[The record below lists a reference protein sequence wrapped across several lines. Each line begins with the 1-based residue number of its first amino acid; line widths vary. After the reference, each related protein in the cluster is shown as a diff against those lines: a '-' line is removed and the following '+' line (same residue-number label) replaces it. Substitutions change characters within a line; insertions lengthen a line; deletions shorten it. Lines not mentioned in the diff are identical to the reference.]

1 METVLLFLALA
12 LVGAV
17 AFLLVGS
24 RRGGAA
30 GTGHDGGAA
39 GTGHD
44 GVAEGI
50 GPRAGSLGAGPAG
63 GRSAEIVGLAE
74 PIASLPPVLL
84 PEHPVPADIE
94 RLRLAVGLRGYRC
107 DQVDE
112 VLDVLA
118 AEIGR
123 LTEELETR
131 SAEVENARPGVV
143 ISTTNHSPE

>member
-24 RRGGAA
+24 RRGVATGN
-30 GTGHDGGAA
+30 GHDGGAV
-39 GTGHD
+39 GTGR
-44 GVAEGI
+44 GAAAGY
-50 GPRAGSLGAGPAG
+50 GASAGSGPAG
-63 GRSAEIVGLAE
+63 GRRAEIVGLAE

-123 LTEELETR
+123 LTQELDAR
-131 SAEVENARPGVV
+131 SSEVENARHGPV